1 LRPIVSILTIG
12 SAKEL
17 FSGAADCREREG
29 DMFFLLCIG
38 PRGCIE
44 VKCFQDLV
52 DRDEYTDTLDRDEYA
67 AIVEINGDFVF
78 DD

>member
-1 LRPIVSILTIG
+1 
-12 SAKEL
+12 
-17 FSGAADCREREG
+17 
-29 DMFFLLCIG
+29 MFFLLCIG